1 MLWNDDRRP
10 VRACISPGDS
20 GCSEFVSQDTAAGDS
35 VFEHIRGH
43 MTGARY
49 GREGQLFNQ
58 KSDTPET
65 P

>member
-1 MLWNDDRRP
+1 MPVSRLGIQVAADLFRRTL
-10 VRACISPGDS
+10 
-20 GCSEFVSQDTAAGDS
+20 TAAGDS
-35 VFEHIRGH
+35 VFEHISGH

-58 KSDTPET
+58 KSDTLET